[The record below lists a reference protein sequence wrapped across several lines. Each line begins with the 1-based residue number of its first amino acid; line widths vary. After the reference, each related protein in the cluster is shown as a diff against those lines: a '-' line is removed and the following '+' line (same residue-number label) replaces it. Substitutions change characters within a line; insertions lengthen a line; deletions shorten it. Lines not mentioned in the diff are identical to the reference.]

1 MKEIAMTK
9 VLVIEDEDQIREEVM
24 DWLQFEGYE
33 VSGAEN
39 GRKGLESARHAIP
52 DLILSDIAMPELD
65 GREVLLDIRSNPQLS
80 HIPFIF
86 MTASAERESV
96 RRGMEMGADDYLTK
110 PFSHSELLNAVR
122 SRLEKKIALDTQVQ
136 TRVSMLNSALS
147 EEREKNLLKTRLV
160 AMFSHDFRNPLTLIL
175 TSSDMIRN
183 FSDQLSQEQT
193 HKYLDRIEGSVRSLV
208 QMLDDML
215 MVAEMESGNL
225 KYMPKT
231 VELTPFVEEIVEE
244 FRLIY
249 SQTKKFI
256 LHSTIE
262 GNVEVDPKL
271 FRQLLTNLISN
282 AAKYSSS
289 GSVVNITLLDKDEIL
304 ELTVEDHGI
313 GIPAIDIERLFEPFH
328 RASNAK
334 NIKGTGLG
342 LVIVKQAVDLHN
354 GEIKIESVEG
364 KGTKFIVQIPDGLA
378 KELKYQ
384 QTY

>member
-1 MKEIAMTK
+1 
-9 VLVIEDEDQIREEVM
+9 
-24 DWLQFEGYE
+24 
-33 VSGAEN
+33 
-39 GRKGLESARHAIP
+39 
-52 DLILSDIAMPELD
+52 
-65 GREVLLDIRSNPQLS
+65 
-80 HIPFIF
+80 
-86 MTASAERESV
+86 
-96 RRGMEMGADDYLTK
+96 
-110 PFSHSELLNAVR
+110 
-122 SRLEKKIALDTQVQ
+122 
-136 TRVSMLNSALS
+136 
-147 EEREKNLLKTRLV
+147 
-160 AMFSHDFRNPLTLIL
+160 
-175 TSSDMIRN
+175 
-183 FSDQLSQEQT
+183 
-193 HKYLDRIEGSVRSLV
+193 
-208 QMLDDML
+208 MLDDML